1 MSLPSS
7 STRRPSFPP
16 HSSEHDALEVGL
28 LFVSGI
34 GDGDDDDAMMMT
46 TFVRILKRIHHVAA
60 MIWSGNC

>member
-34 GDGDDDDAMMMT
+34 GDGDGDDASAPELH
-46 TFVRILKRIHHVAA
+46 IQLSLGA
-60 MIWSGNC
+60 SP